1 MGKCS
6 GFGIVNLLPND
17 VDIRG
22 VEIGCHIGDTT
33 LHFLNSLPRLRLTG
47 IDPYIGYW
55 DWDKRFYHQDK
66 QHPVFVSRLSR
77 YSDRFNLLK
86 DFSDNVIDQFE
97 DESLDFIFIDGMHTY
112 DQVLQD
118 CRNYYPKIKSGGVFS
133 GHDYRLIKEVK
144 AAVDEFAR
152 EVGIDSI
159 LETDV
164 DVWYWV
170 KP

>member
-6 GFGIVNLLPND
+6 GFGIVDLVSREND
-17 VDIRG
+17 LVG

-33 LHFLNSLPRLRLTG
+33 LHFLGSLPNLKLTG

-66 QHPVFVSRLSR
+66 KYPVFVERLSG
-77 YSDRFNLLK
+77 YSDRFTLLK
-86 DFSDNVIDQFE
+86 DFSDNVVDHFE

-112 DQVLQD
+112 DQVLKD
-118 CRNYYPKIKSGGVFS
+118 CRNYYPKVKPGGVFA

-144 AAVDEFAR
+144 EAVDEFAR
-152 EVGIDSI
+152 SVNIENIK
-159 LETDV
+159 ETES
-164 DVWYWV
+164 DVWYWY
-170 KP
+170 K